1 MKIITQEIFDPSF
14 NEKKIKVFMRR
25 LDLISH
31 PVSGNKYFKL
41 KYNIDYAI
49 KSKLNTIITFGGA
62 YSNHILAT
70 SIFSKENNLKSV
82 GFIRGEET
90 LPLNST
96 LTDAVKNGMEII
108 YLSRKNYRKINDE
121 EYLNQLRI
129 KYKKSYI
136 IPEGGTNS
144 LAIRGTESIIKSD
157 EKFEYICCPIGTGG
171 TISGIINSSNHN
183 QKIIGF
189 SAIKGVK
196 NIIDNISNNV
206 NKDNWNINEDYCQNG
221 YAKISK
227 DLIDFIYNFYETKN
241 IPLDAI
247 YTGKMMMGVLD
258 QIKKNKFTSGSNIL
272 IIHTG
277 GIQGNRGINQRFNL
291 NLPHNF

>member
-31 PVSGNKYFKL
+31 PVAGNKYFKL

-49 KSKLNTIITFGGA
+49 KSKFNTIVTFGGA

-70 SIFSKENNLKSV
+70 SIISKENNLKSI

-108 YLSRKNYRKINDE
+108 YLTRKNYRKINDE

-144 LAIRGTESIIKSD
+144 LAIRGTESIINSD

-206 NKDNWNINEDYCQNG
+206 NKGNWNINEDYCQNG
-221 YAKISK
+221 YAKISN

-258 QIKKNKFTSGSNIL
+258 QIKKNKFASGSNIL

>member
-1 MKIITQEIFDPSF
+1 
-14 NEKKIKVFMRR
+14 MRR

-49 KSKLNTIITFGGA
+49 KSKLNTIVTFGGA

-129 KYKKSYI
+129 KYKMHI

-227 DLIDFIYNFYETKN
+227 DLIDFIYNFYETKKYS
-241 IPLDAI
+241 LRC
-247 YTGKMMMGVLD
+247 YLYR
-258 QIKKNKFTSGSNIL
+258 KNDDGCFRSN
-272 IIHTG
+272 
-277 GIQGNRGINQRFNL
+277 
-291 NLPHNF
+291 